1 MKEVVKRIIEVVFIL
16 FLIGLI
22 FSFFSVKKFEIK
34 PEIEKVGINVIAQKI
49 NEGQVKKIIVSGNE
63 IKAILKNKKILLSS
77 KEPEAGF
84 TETLKNLG
92 VLPEKLREIEIEIK
106 EASQLALW
114 LGFIIPSILPILL
127 LILFF
132 WWSFKQAQKGAGQAF
147 TFVKSRLKKFRP
159 EKDRITF
166 DDVADLKEAK
176 EELQE
181 IVDFLKNPQKFLDI
195 GAKIPRGVLLVGPA
209 GVGKTL
215 LARAVAGTAG
225 VPFFYISGSEFVE
238 LFVGVGASRVR
249 DAFQTAKEAA
259 RKEGAAILFIDEIDA
274 IGRERGAGLG
284 GGHDER
290 EQTLNQILVEM
301 DGFEKEDRL
310 IVMAASNRPDI
321 LDPALLRPGRF
332 DRRIV
337 LDLPDLK
344 GREEILKIH
353 SRHIPL
359 AKDVDLKVI
368 AERTP
373 GFSGADLENLV
384 NEAAILAARKDKKVV
399 GQEEFLA
406 AIEKVLLGPERKSFL
421 LSEKERKIAAYHEAG
436 HAIVS
441 AFTPS
446 SSKVQKISIVARGKA
461 AGYTLRLPEEEKHFK
476 TKSEFLADLASLL
489 GGYAAEK
496 LVFGEITTGAANDLR
511 DATDI
516 ARALVTKYG
525 MSSLGPIAFGK
536 FSQPVF
542 LGREI
547 AVEKDY
553 SDEVAA
559 KIDRETKKFIDQAY
573 KTAMKILKKHRK
585 FLDKVAQILMKKETI
600 EKEEFEKLVEEE
612 KKKIKKE

>member
-1 MKEVVKRIIEVVFIL
+1 MKDVIKRIIEVVIFLFI
-16 FLIGLI
+16 IGII
-22 FSFFSVKKFEIK
+22 FSFFSGKSIETKSEVKN
-34 PEIEKVGINVIAQKI
+34 VGINLIAKEI
-49 NEGQVKKIIVSGNE
+49 NEGNVKKIIVSGNKVE
-63 IKAILKNKKILLSS
+63 AILKDKTIFISS
-77 KEPEAGF
+77 KEPEEGL
-84 TETLKNLG
+84 TQTLINLG
-92 VLPEKLREIEIEIK
+92 VEPESLRDVEIELK
-106 EASQLALW
+106 GASQLGLW

-127 LILFF
+127 LALFF
-132 WWSFKQAQKGAGQAF
+132 WWSFKQAKKGAGQAF
-147 TFVKSRLKKFRP
+147 TFGKSHLKQFQL
-159 EKDRITF
+159 EKDKITF

-176 EELQE
+176 EELYE
-181 IVDFLKNPQKFLDI
+181 IVEFLKHPQKFLEI
-195 GAKIPRGVLLVGPA
+195 GAKIPRGVLLIGPP
-209 GVGKTL
+209 GCGKTL
-215 LARAVAGTAG
+215 LARAVAGTAK
-225 VPFFYISGSEFVE
+225 VPFFHISGSEFIE

-249 DAFQTAKEAA
+249 DCFQTAKEAA
-259 RKEGAAILFIDEIDA
+259 RKRGAAILFIDEIDA

-310 IVMAASNRPDI
+310 VVIAATNRPDI

-353 SRHIPL
+353 IRNISL
-359 AKDVDLKVI
+359 ASDVNFKTI

-384 NEAAILAARKDKKVV
+384 NEAAIIAARKNKKVV
-399 GQEEFLA
+399 TQEEFLA
-406 AIEKVLLGPERKSFL
+406 AIEKILLGPERKSFL
-421 LSEKERKIAAYHEAG
+421 LSEKEKKIAAYHEAG

-441 AFTPS
+441 TFTPS
-446 SSKVQKISIVARGKA
+446 SSKVQKISIIARGKA

-476 TKSEFLADLASLL
+476 TKTEFLADLATLL

-496 LVFGEITTGAANDLR
+496 LVFGEITTGASSDLR
-511 DATDI
+511 EATDI

-525 MSSLGPIAFGK
+525 MSSFGPIALGR

-547 AVEKDY
+547 TVEKDY

-559 KIDRETKKFIDQAY
+559 KIDKETKRFIDQSY
-573 KTAMKILKKHRK
+573 KEAFGILKKHK
-585 FLDKVAQILMKKETI
+585 KLLDKIAKLLIKKETI
-600 EKEEFEKLVEEE
+600 EKEEFEKLVKEE
-612 KKKIKKE
+612 KKA